1 MPFTHSF
8 QSDPLS
14 FVILRAAGQMSL
26 VTWADA
32 MREVIADRRFRP
44 AMPILLDASE
54 AEPPRPGDTAI
65 IAATWRLLTP
75 HSRGGA
81 IVAPPG
87 AMFSAAREVQQLSGN
102 WLRAFTDVP
111 SALQWLQNPYVN
123 AVSGLRSPVSGGSRG
138 HSYRRPETR
147 DR

>member
-8 QSDPLS
+8 QSDPLA
-14 FVILRAAGQMSL
+14 FVILRAAGQVRL

-32 MREVIADRRFRP
+32 MREVIADPRFRP

-54 AEPPRPGDTAI
+54 VTEPPGPGDPAI

-81 IVAPPG
+81 IVTSAGVMFG
-87 AMFSAAREVQQLSGN
+87 AAHQVQQLSGN
-102 WLRAFTDVP
+102 WVRAFTDVP
-111 SALQWLQNPYVN
+111 SALQWLQNPYV
-123 AVSGLRSPVSGGSRG
+123 AGGGVAAGLGVYGGNRG
-138 HSYRRPETR
+138 YSYRRRP
-147 DR
+147 